1 MPIDESLA
9 TLSSHAFVSAIAIY
23 VLAMCLSLAEVA
35 FGRQPAA
42 AAAVGAESRAPA
54 LVGAGGPE
62 TTAQPPTEAP
72 APEPRRARAERFG
85 RMGVALL
92 VLGALVHGFS
102 IVTRGLAVHRW
113 PLGNLYEFISF
124 FGLAAIVTWLVMM
137 RRFPAARRISGFV
150 LMPLLV
156 LMFLNGTV
164 FYTVAAPVMPA
175 LQSYWL
181 VIHVTIISTSTGL
194 LLVPGV
200 ASVMYLLRSANETS
214 PARFAGLAPRLPAKA
229 MLDRVAYRVTIFAF
243 PLYTFGVICGA
254 IWGQSAWGTFW
265 SWDPKETTAFIAWV
279 VYAMYLHSRATSGFR
294 GNRAAVINT
303 LGFAVVLFN
312 MFFVN
317 FMIPGMHSYAGVG

>member
-9 TLSSHAFVSAIAIY
+9 TLSSHAFVSASAIY

-35 FGRQPAA
+35 FGRRKPASPAA
-42 AAAVGAESRAPA
+42 VTTGAEVGART

-62 TTAQPPTEAP
+62 TTVEPTGGEAP
-72 APEPRRARAERFG
+72 PVAGRSRSDRLG

-92 VLGALVHGFS
+92 VLGALVHAFS
-102 IVTRGLAVHRW
+102 ILTRGLAVHRW
-113 PLGNLYEFISF
+113 PLGNLYEFIAF
-124 FGLAAIVTWLVMM
+124 FGLAAIVTWLVLM

-156 LMFLNGTV
+156 LLFLDGTV
-164 FYTVAAPVMPA
+164 FYTAAAPVVPA

-181 VIHVTIISTSTGL
+181 VIHVTIISTSTGI

-200 ASVMYLLRSANETS
+200 ASLAYLLRSANEAS
-214 PARFAGLAPRLPAKA
+214 PARFAALAPRLPGKDV
-229 MLDRVAYRVTIFAF
+229 LDRVAYRVTIFAF
-243 PLYTFGVICGA
+243 PIYTFGVICGA

-303 LGFAVVLFN
+303 LGFAVLLFS
-312 MFFVN
+312 MFFIN
-317 FMIPGMHSYAGVG
+317 FVIPGMHSYA